1 MPWIIQDDAFRR
13 DRQKKLDAAMAEV
26 ERYDRLMG
34 LTSPQNV
41 SDLYNFMLFHHLYA
55 SGGAREGAAKRGQE
69 GSPCSKTNNGRS
81 FF

>member
-41 SDLYNFMLFHHLYA
+41 SYLYNFMLFHDLNA
-55 SGGAREGAAKRGQE
+55 SSGAREGAAKQG
-69 GSPCSKTNNGRS
+69 
-81 FF
+81 